1 MRYFGKIYIFKIN
14 KDILKKIVSYPLLLL
29 LAFTLSI
36 SAQNNINE
44 CSTVYEVTAAQL
56 NIRDNPNTSGEIVG
70 KLNKYDNVCVT
81 EVSGNWAQ
89 IENGWVSGK
98 FIKAVA
104 NNKVTEHQM
113 IVETVNDVDD
123 TTEKIVYSGNNH
135 LETESHQNIK
145 NTNRSSSWYGFIGL
159 VVGVIMIA
167 FIGFFLYNFFIHS
180 LIALK
185 LAEPDGRK
193 KMGIRSTLL
202 GRFVQGLLVFLLF
215 LLFMMIG
222 SISQ

>member
-1 MRYFGKIYIFKIN
+1 MNRNIINIF
-14 KDILKKIVSYPLLLL
+14 VYPLILLII
-29 LAFTLSI
+29 FTI
-36 SAQNNINE
+36 FTSAQTNINE
-44 CSTVYEVTAAQL
+44 CSSVYEVTTTQL
-56 NIRDNPNTSGEIVG
+56 NVRDNPNTSGEIIG
-70 KLNKYDNVCVT
+70 KLNKHDRVCVSAI
-81 EVSGNWAQ
+81 SGNWAKT
-89 IENGWVSGK
+89 ENGWVSGK
-98 FIKAVA
+98 FIKVI
-104 NNKVTEHQM
+104 EHQM
-113 IVETVNDVDD
+113 IAETVNDLDE
-123 TTEKIVYSGNNH
+123 TTEKIVNVDNDG
-135 LETESHQNIK
+135 LETKTQQNIE
-145 NTNRSSSWYGFIGL
+145 NTNTSSSWYGLIGL
-159 VVGVIMIA
+159 VIGVVIIA